1 MGFLANHTL
10 LIAVLAFI
18 AAVLLFE
25 ALYLFWRGRWGPEA
39 KRVQERLRAVSG
51 QDQHLHSKVLKER
64 LEQEDSLFEKMGAAL
79 PHAQQLRELLQQSG
93 LRWSLGRL
101 LFLAVCV
108 GAAAVSVGA
117 TVLHLPVFILMGM
130 AAAGGA
136 LPVLYVA
143 RRRLLRM
150 RRMEHQMPDALDLM
164 TRALRAGHA
173 FSSALQMASEEL
185 DEPIASELRMTHD
198 EVNYGVSMQQALTNL
213 AERVPSM
220 DVRYFVVAVL
230 IQRESGGNLTEI
242 LTNLSRLIRERLK
255 LMGRVRVLSSEGRL
269 SAWILVFLP
278 FLLGGL
284 LAVMNPDFM
293 RPLWTDPMGISMMKV
308 LLFMM
313 FIGVLIL
320 RRIIRIRV

>member
-1 MGFLANHTL
+1 MAFLTNHTL

-18 AAVLLFE
+18 ATVLLSE
-25 ALYLFWRGRWGPEA
+25 AFYLFWRGHWGPEA
-39 KRVQERLRAVSG
+39 KRVEERLRALSG
-51 QDQHLHSKVLKER
+51 EGHMVQSQVLKER
-64 LEQEDSLFEKMGAAL
+64 LEAENSLFEKMGAAL
-79 PHAQQLRELLQQSG
+79 PHSQYFRELLQQSG
-93 LRWSLGRL
+93 LRWSLGKL
-101 LFLAVCV
+101 LFLAVCAGTV
-108 GAAAVSVGA
+108 VVSIGLM
-117 TVLHLPVFILMGM
+117 VLHLPLLTLILASAG
-130 AAAGGA
+130 GGA

-143 RRRLLRM
+143 RRRSLRM
-150 RRMEHQMPDALDLM
+150 RKMEQQMPDALDLM

-242 LTNLSRLIRERLK
+242 LTNLSRLIRDRLK
-255 LMGRVRVLSSEGRL
+255 LLGRVRVLSSEGRL
-269 SAWILVFLP
+269 SAWMLVVLP

-284 LAVMNPDFM
+284 LALMNPEFM
-293 RPLWTDPMGISMMKV
+293 RPLWTDPMGISMIKV
-308 LLFMM
+308 LLSMM